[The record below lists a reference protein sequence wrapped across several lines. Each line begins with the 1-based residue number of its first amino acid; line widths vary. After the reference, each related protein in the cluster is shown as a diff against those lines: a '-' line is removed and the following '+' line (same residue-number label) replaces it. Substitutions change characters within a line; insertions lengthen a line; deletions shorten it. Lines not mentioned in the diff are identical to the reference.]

1 MPCISDPGEQLVD
14 ACHKLGIPVLSV
26 PGPTAI
32 ATAVA
37 LSGLATARFTFEGF
51 LSVNKSSRDGAL
63 QSLKNETRTM
73 CSMRRP
79 TMLLPHPGRPLT
91 VLGDREIAVCRE
103 LTKLH
108 EETRRTTLSEAA
120 AYYRDNAPRGEFVL
134 VIARGKAVRGAG
146 THL

>member
-1 MPCISDPGEQLVD
+1 ME
-14 ACHKLGIPVLSV
+14 H
-26 PGPTAI
+26 
-32 ATAVA
+32 
-37 LSGLATARFTFEGF
+37 
-51 LSVNKSSRDGAL
+51 L

-73 CSMRRP
+73 VFYEAP
-79 TMLLPHPGRPLT
+79 HKLLRTLEDLLA

-134 VIARGKAVRGAG
+134 VIAGAKPVRGAG